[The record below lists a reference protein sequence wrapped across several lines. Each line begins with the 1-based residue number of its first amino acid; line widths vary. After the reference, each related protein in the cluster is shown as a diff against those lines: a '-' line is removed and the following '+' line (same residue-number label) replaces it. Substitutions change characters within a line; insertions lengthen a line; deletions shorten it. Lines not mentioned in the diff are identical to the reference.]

1 MSNVIQFLESMGSDA
16 SRSRLTAAG
25 YAQAL
30 ADLDVAPE
38 ARCALLQRDAAALNA
53 LLGGRDK
60 ILFALLPVDPDKQ
73 GEEQPQ
79 EQPAEPDQREPVE
92 PDRN

>member
-38 ARCALLQRDAAALNA
+38 ARCALLR
-53 LLGGRDK
+53 
-60 ILFALLPVDPDKQ
+60 F
-73 GEEQPQ
+73 
-79 EQPAEPDQREPVE
+79 
-92 PDRN
+92 